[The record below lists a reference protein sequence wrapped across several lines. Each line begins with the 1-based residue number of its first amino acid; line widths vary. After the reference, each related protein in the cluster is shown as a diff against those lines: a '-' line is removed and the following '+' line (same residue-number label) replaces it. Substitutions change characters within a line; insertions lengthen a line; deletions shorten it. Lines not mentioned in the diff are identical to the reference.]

1 MVPTWRSFVAEV
13 EDSMSPAELLD
24 HRARAKALG
33 LCAELARAR
42 KARRLTQAALTRI
55 SGVTQC
61 EISRIESGLTSPT
74 TATLTRLLVA
84 LDVDLRLVPHEDHV
98 ETSDEADFAARV
110 KAG

>member
-1 MVPTWRSFVAEV
+1 
-13 EDSMSPAELLD
+13 MSPAELLD

-33 LCAELARAR
+33 LCAELAHARRAR
-42 KARRLTQAALTRI
+42 HLTQAALTRI

-84 LDVDLRLVPHEDHV
+84 LDVDLRLVPHEDLV
-98 ETSDEADFAARV
+98 ETSDKADFAARV
-110 KAG
+110 NAG

>member
-1 MVPTWRSFVAEV
+1 MAPTWRSFVAEV
-13 EDSMSPAELLD
+13 EDGMSPAELLD

-33 LCAELARAR
+33 LCAELAHAR
-42 KARRLTQAALTRI
+42 KARHLTQAALTRI

-61 EISRIESGLTSPT
+61 GLTSPT

-98 ETSDEADFAARV
+98 ETSDEADFPARV